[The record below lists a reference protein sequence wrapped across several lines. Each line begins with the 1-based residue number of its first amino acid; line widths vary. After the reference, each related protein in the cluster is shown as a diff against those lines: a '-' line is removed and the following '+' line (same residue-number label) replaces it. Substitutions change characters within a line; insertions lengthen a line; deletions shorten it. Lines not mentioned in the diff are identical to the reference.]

1 MEVDQ
6 GRGISKLIDTNWLSN
21 LKKFD
26 RERFDSL
33 RHLDCERRKELAA
46 IYSFN
51 LELANI
57 AWNVSEPELGYLKLR
72 WWEDYINDMNDGCSF
87 GENEYLLI
95 LSNLLADGK
104 LHKSNLIRLIKARE
118 FDCSKKPFDSYEQQI
133 KYIRDTSQN
142 LLFMGLSC
150 LNEFNDNSLRRNLSE
165 YFGLSLGLA
174 RFILAIGS
182 LSRNKCYSLFLPTRI
197 DYSTYFDG
205 RINDNISGRIRSD
218 IDLTLNLFQTGKREL
233 KSIGLKKN
241 CLSVL
246 YTVYNFLPILKEIRN
261 NPQLIFRKN
270 HKLSL
275 RAKFIRKINGLIT

>member
-1 MEVDQ
+1 MI
-6 GRGISKLIDTNWLSN
+6 GAKWLSN

-26 RERFDSL
+26 RERFDSI
-33 RHLDCERRKELAA
+33 RHLDSERQKRIAA

-72 WWEDYINDMNDGCSF
+72 WWEDYINDMHDGYSF

-95 LSNLLADGK
+95 LSKLLAEGK
-104 LHKSNLIRLIKARE
+104 LHKSNLLRLIKARE

-150 LNEFNDNSLRRNLSE
+150 LIEFNDISLRRNLSE

-174 RFILAIGS
+174 RFVLAVGS
-182 LSRNKCYSLFLPTRI
+182 LSQNKCYSLFLPTGV
-197 DYSTYFDG
+197 DYSTYFECK
-205 RINDNISGRIRSD
+205 INDNISERIHSD
-218 IDLTLNLFQTGKREL
+218 IDLTFNLFHTGKREI
-233 KSIGLKKN
+233 KSMGLKKN
-241 CLSVL
+241 ILSVL
-246 YTVYNFLPILKEIRN
+246 NTVNNFVPILIEIKN
-261 NPQLIFRKN
+261 KPHLIYRKD
-270 HKLSL
+270 HKLSFK
-275 RAKFIRKINGLIT
+275 AKFIEKINELVK

>member
-1 MEVDQ
+1 MI
-6 GRGISKLIDTNWLSN
+6 GTNWLSN

-33 RHLDCERRKELAA
+33 RHLDSERRKEIAA

-72 WWEDYINDMNDGCSF
+72 WWEDYINVMIDRKSF
-87 GENEYLLI
+87 GEHEYSLI
-95 LSNLLADGK
+95 LSKLLAEGK
-104 LHKSNLIRLIKARE
+104 LHKSNLLRLIKARE

-150 LNEFNDNSLRRNLSE
+150 LIEFNDNSLKRNLSE

-174 RFILAIGS
+174 RFVLAVGS
-182 LSRNKCYSLFLPTRI
+182 LSQNKCYSLFLPTRL
-197 DYSTYFDG
+197 DYSTYFEG
-205 RINDNISGRIRSD
+205 RINDNIIERIRSD
-218 IDLTLNLFQTGKREL
+218 IDLMFDLFHTGKREL
-233 KSIGLKKN
+233 KSIRLKKKS
-241 CLSVL
+241 LSVL
-246 YTVYNFLPILKEIRN
+246 NTANNFVPILKEIKN
-261 NPQLIFRKN
+261 NPKLIFRKD
-270 HKLSL
+270 HKLSF
-275 RAKFIRKINGLIT
+275 RTKFIGKIKDLVT

>member
-1 MEVDQ
+1 M
-6 GRGISKLIDTNWLSN
+6 IDTNWLSN

-33 RHLDCERRKELAA
+33 RNLDSERRKEIAA

-72 WWEDYINDMNDGCSF
+72 WWEDYINDMNDGYSF

-95 LSNLLADGK
+95 LSKLLAEGK
-104 LHKSNLIRLIKARE
+104 LHKSNLLRLIKARE

-150 LNEFNDNSLRRNLSE
+150 LIEFNDYSLRRNLSK

-174 RFILAIGS
+174 RFVLAAGS
-182 LSRNKCYSLFLPTRI
+182 LSQNKCYSLFLPTAI
-197 DYSTYFDG
+197 DYSTYFEG
-205 RINDNISGRIRSD
+205 RINDNISQRILSD
-218 IDLTLNLFQTGKREL
+218 IDLTFNLFHTGKREI
-233 KSIGLKKN
+233 KSMGLKKN
-241 CLSVL
+241 ILSVL
-246 YTVYNFLPILKEIRN
+246 YPVNTFVPILLEIKN
-261 NPQLIFRKN
+261 NPQFIYRKD
-270 HKLSL
+270 HKLSF
-275 RAKFIRKINGLIT
+275 RSKFIGKINELVK

>member
-1 MEVDQ
+1 M
-6 GRGISKLIDTNWLSN
+6 IDTNWLSN

-33 RHLDCERRKELAA
+33 RHLNSERRKEIAA

-72 WWEDYINDMNDGCSF
+72 WWEDYIKDMNDGHSF

-95 LSNLLADGK
+95 LSKLLAEGK
-104 LHKSNLIRLIKARE
+104 LHKSNLLRLIKARE
-118 FDCSKKPFDSYEQQI
+118 FDCSKKPFDSHEQQI

-150 LNEFNDNSLRRNLSE
+150 LIEFNDNSLRRNLSE

-174 RFILAIGS
+174 RFVLAAGS
-182 LSRNKCYSLFLPTRI
+182 LSQNKSYSFFFPSGI
-197 DYSTYFDG
+197 DYSTYFEG
-205 RINDNISGRIRSD
+205 RINDNISGRLRSD
-218 IDLTLNLFQTGKREL
+218 IDLTLNLFHRGKREI
-233 KSIGLKKN
+233 KSMGLKKN
-241 CLSVL
+241 ILSVL
-246 YTVYNFLPILKEIRN
+246 NTVNNFVPILKEIKN
-261 NPQLIFRKN
+261 NPQLIFRKD
-270 HKLSL
+270 HKLSF
-275 RAKFIRKINGLIT
+275 RAKFIGKINELVT

>member
-1 MEVDQ
+1 MI
-6 GRGISKLIDTNWLSN
+6 GAKWLSN

-26 RERFDSL
+26 RERFESI
-33 RHLDCERRKELAA
+33 RHLDSERQKEIAA

-72 WWEDYINDMNDGCSF
+72 WWEDYINDMHDGYSF

-95 LSNLLADGK
+95 LSKLLAEGK
-104 LHKSNLIRLIKARE
+104 LHKSNLLRLIKARE

-150 LNEFNDNSLRRNLSE
+150 LIEFNDYSLRRNLSK

-174 RFILAIGS
+174 RFVLATGS
-182 LSRNKCYSLFLPTRI
+182 LSQNKCYSLFLPTGI
-197 DYSTYFDG
+197 DYSTYFEG
-205 RINDNISGRIRSD
+205 RINDNISQRIHSD
-218 IDLTLNLFQTGKREL
+218 INLTLNLFHTGKKEI
-233 KSIGLKKN
+233 KSMGLKKN
-241 CLSVL
+241 ILSVL
-246 YTVYNFLPILKEIRN
+246 NTVNKFVPILLEIKN
-261 NPQLIFRKN
+261 NPQLIYRKD
-270 HKLSL
+270 HRLSF
-275 RAKFIRKINGLIT
+275 RAKFIRNINELVK

>member
-1 MEVDQ
+1 
-6 GRGISKLIDTNWLSN
+6 LIGTNWLSN

-33 RHLDCERRKELAA
+33 RHLDSERRKEIAA

-72 WWEDYINDMNDGCSF
+72 WWEDYINDMNDGISF

-95 LSNLLADGK
+95 LSKLLAEGK
-104 LHKSNLIRLIKARE
+104 LQKSNLLRLIKARE

-150 LNEFNDNSLRRNLSE
+150 LNEFNDNCLRRNLSE

-174 RFILAIGS
+174 RFILAAGS
-182 LSRNKCYSLFLPTRI
+182 LSQNKCYSLFLPTGI
-197 DYSTYFDG
+197 DYGTYFEG
-205 RINDNISGRIRSD
+205 RINDNISQRIHSD
-218 IDLTLNLFQTGKREL
+218 IDLTFNLFHMGKREI
-233 KSIGLKKN
+233 KSMGLKKN
-241 CLSVL
+241 ILSVL
-246 YTVYNFLPILKEIRN
+246 NTVNNFVPILIEIKN
-261 NPQLIFRKN
+261 KPHLIYRKD
-270 HKLSL
+270 HKLSFK
-275 RAKFIRKINGLIT
+275 AKFIEKINELVK

>member
-1 MEVDQ
+1 M
-6 GRGISKLIDTNWLSN
+6 IDTNWLSN

-26 RERFDSL
+26 RERFVSL
-33 RHLDCERRKELAA
+33 RHLNSERRKEIAA

-72 WWEDYINDMNDGCSF
+72 WWEDYITNINNEYSF

-95 LSNLLADGK
+95 LSRLVSEEK
-104 LHKSNLIRLIKARE
+104 LHKSNLLRLIKARE
-118 FDCSKKPFDSYEQQI
+118 FDCSKKPFDNHKQQM

-150 LNEFNDNSLRRNLSE
+150 LNEFKDNSIRKNLSE

-174 RFILAIGS
+174 RFILAAGS
-182 LSRNKCYSLFLPTRI
+182 LNQNKCYSLFLPTRL
-197 DYSTYFDG
+197 DYSTYFEC
-205 RINDNISGRIRSD
+205 RINDSIVERIRSD
-218 IDLTLNLFQTGKREL
+218 IDLTFSLFRKGKREF
-233 KSIGLKKN
+233 KRIGLNKN
-241 CLSVL
+241 SLSVL
-246 YTVYNFLPILKEIRN
+246 NTVDNCMPILKEIRN

-270 HKLSL
+270 HKLSF
-275 RAKFIRKINGLIT
+275 RAKFIGKINELVT

>member
-1 MEVDQ
+1 MI
-6 GRGISKLIDTNWLSN
+6 GTNWLSN

-33 RHLDCERRKELAA
+33 RHLDSERRKEIAA

-72 WWEDYINDMNDGCSF
+72 WWEDYINVMNDRNSF
-87 GENEYLLI
+87 GEHEYSLI
-95 LSNLLADGK
+95 LSKLLAEGK
-104 LHKSNLIRLIKARE
+104 VHKSNLLRLIKARE

-142 LLFMGLSC
+142 LLFMALSC
-150 LNEFNDNSLRRNLSE
+150 LTEFNDNSLRRNLSE

-174 RFILAIGS
+174 RFVLAAGS
-182 LSRNKCYSLFLPTRI
+182 LSQNKCYSFFLPTRI
-197 DYSTYFDG
+197 DYSNYFEG

-218 IDLTLNLFQTGKREL
+218 IDLTFNLFHRGKKEL
-233 KSIGLKKN
+233 KSMGLKKN
-241 CLSVL
+241 ILSVL
-246 YTVYNFLPILKEIRN
+246 NTVNNFVPILIEIKN
-261 NPQLIFRKN
+261 KPHLIYRKD
-270 HKLSL
+270 HKLSFK
-275 RAKFIRKINGLIT
+275 AKFIEKINELVK